1 LTIPQIG
8 VYLPTPTRDA
18 LNELGVRLSRENDSQ
33 MYNVTLIDGDK
44 VLKEGGAYYYW
55 IRERVFVQNPI
66 DSVLHML
73 QPWNEENLDFWR
85 QKFNNVP
92 HRFNI

>member
-1 LTIPQIG
+1 
-8 VYLPTPTRDA
+8 
-18 LNELGVRLSRENDSQ
+18 

-66 DSVLHML
+66 DSTLHML
-73 QPWNEENLDFWR
+73 QPWSEENLDFWR